1 MLHVGTLRGPFATI
15 VNSMHLGFRVSSAT
29 PWHPSG
35 APWGAQGCTYSLLGG
50 LLGLPGDSLGCLR
63 EPSGALLGALGASPG
78 SPGAPCGV
86 PWDSPG
92 TPWVLPVDSPG
103 LPGTPWVLPVDPP
116 GTPRESL
123 GLPVD
128 SPGSPGTPRGPVGLS
143 RDSLGTP
150 QRIPGRRTLKRMQRC
165 CPMVLHRAVLQR
177 ARFERWVV
185 SRVLPLIR
193 FILKRASPPPI
204 THRTYRRSGPVGDPE
219 GGYIGRP
226 RSMDMKCH
234 HKIGREIWEW
244 DMAEPFVV

>member
-1 MLHVGTLRGPFATI
+1 MVYFDKQI
-15 VNSMHLGFRVSSAT
+15 
-29 PWHPSG
+29 
-35 APWGAQGCTYSLLGG
+35 
-50 LLGLPGDSLGCLR
+50 
-63 EPSGALLGALGASPG
+63 
-78 SPGAPCGV
+78 
-86 PWDSPG
+86 
-92 TPWVLPVDSPG
+92 
-103 LPGTPWVLPVDPP
+103 
-116 GTPRESL
+116 
-123 GLPVD
+123 
-128 SPGSPGTPRGPVGLS
+128 LS
-143 RDSLGTP
+143 FFYILVFYFVAKRWWS
-150 QRIPGRRTLKRMQRC
+150 QRKRIPGRRTLKRMQRC

-244 DMAEPFVV
+244 GMAEPFVV

>member
-1 MLHVGTLRGPFATI
+1 MYLQPPWGVPRAPWGL
-15 VNSMHLGFRVSSAT
+15 LGV
-29 PWHPSG
+29 PSG
-35 APWGAQGCTYSLLGG
+35 AVWSPSGCSR
-50 LLGLPGDSLGCLR
+50 GLPGVSRDSLWGPLGLSRDSLG
-63 EPSGALLGALGASPG
+63 
-78 SPGAPCGV
+78 
-86 PWDSPG
+86 
-92 TPWVLPVDSPG
+92 TPRG
-103 LPGTPWVLPVDPP
+103 LPGTPRDSL
-116 GTPRESL
+116 GTPR
-123 GLPVD
+123 GPPRY

-244 DMAEPFVV
+244 GMAEPFVV